1 MRHCQLLFIA
11 TALLAKPASACLIDS
26 PEYDPSA
33 PLRGITAL
41 DLLELVD
48 VSGIAVSPD
57 GTELAFRRIQASA
70 ESNSYCV
77 QWVTMPV
84 SGVSNPRVLAN
95 AGDPVQQ
102 IVPMGTVNGNLRAT
116 EIKWSSDGRW
126 LAYEHGAGLRVE
138 IWRVRA
144 DGSDAQRLSREG
156 DDVAGF
162 DWLPGT
168 HDVLM
173 KVWDQSERK
182 AAKLEGQRGYL
193 FDSRFH
199 PATSAH
205 PLFLRKP
212 HPTPVVINAL
222 TLTSRTLTPADL
234 EWNKDL
240 ARAWQVSDGA
250 RKDIEH
256 SPLGKSR
263 AWTTFADPNESTF
276 LAPLALW
283 VSRGA
288 EEEPVKCKLEDCIGR
303 IMSVFWSPDDRAVY
317 FIKRHDGAPVE
328 LSIYEW
334 VPGSARV
341 REIFRTRDVM
351 PECAAARSEIV
362 CTLEAAFT
370 PTRIIAIDVRSK
382 RHRTLHDPNVHFG
395 GLRRGKLEPM
405 IVADRHGHEVSARLL
420 TPPGRPDAKRLPLFV
435 SPYVARGFLRGNV
448 GDEYPAQLFAE
459 HGIAVLEIGLSSA
472 WRQGWKGTKDSD
484 APSRYFKDNRMW
496 SDTVSAI
503 RNALDDFES
512 EERIDRCRVGIGG
525 LSNGSNITHHAILHD
540 KFAAASAST
549 PSWDPTHYY
558 LSGPMFEQ
566 TLTEWGFGLLGPDS
580 RDQWMNASL
589 ALNAKRMSTPLLWH
603 LTEQEFLWGVEAIA
617 HLRKE
622 GQPAEMYVFPGA
634 GHIKNVPSHRLAVYE
649 RNLDWFRFWLQDY
662 TDPDPTK
669 QEQYARWNEFRKAA
683 GPACDKQ
690 AS

>member
-1 MRHCQLLFIA
+1 MRHAQLLFVV
-11 TALLAKPASACLIDS
+11 TALLAKPALACLIHS
-26 PEYDPSA
+26 PEYDSSE

-48 VSGIAVSPD
+48 ISGIAVSPD
-57 GTELAFRRIQASA
+57 GTELAFRRIQANA

-84 SGVSNPRVLAN
+84 AGVSQPRVLAN
-95 AGDPVQQ
+95 AGDAVQQ
-102 IVPMGTVNGNLRAT
+102 INPSGVVNGNLRAT
-116 EIKWSSDGRW
+116 EIKWSPDGRW

-168 HDVLM
+168 HDVFM

-182 AAKLEGQRGYL
+182 AANLEAQRGYL

-199 PATSAH
+199 PVSSAH
-205 PLFLRKP
+205 PNVLRKP

-222 TLTSRTLTPADL
+222 TLASRTLTTADL
-234 EWNKDL
+234 EWNKDR
-240 ARAWQVSDGA
+240 ARAWQVSDPAERRVDYSSVEG
-250 RKDIEH
+250 H
-256 SPLGKSR
+256 R
-263 AWTTFADPNESTF
+263 AWTTVADPNDTSSF
-276 LAPLALW
+276 APLNLW
-283 VSRGA
+283 ASRA
-288 EEEPVKCKLEDCIGR
+288 DSEPVQCRQDECIGR
-303 IMSVFWSPDDRAVY
+303 IESVFWSRSGQALY
-317 FIKRHDGAPVE
+317 FIKRHDDVLAE
-328 LSIYEW
+328 LSIQEW
-334 VPGSARV
+334 VPGTART
-341 REIFRTRDVM
+341 RQIFRTHDLIT
-351 PECAAARSEIV
+351 ECAAALREIV
-362 CTLEAAFT
+362 CTFEAAFT

-382 RHRTLHDPNVHFG
+382 RQRTLHDPNVHFG

-405 IVADRHGHEVSARLL
+405 IVKDRHGHGVSARLL
-420 TPPGRPDAKRLPLFV
+420 TPPGRADAKRLPLVV

-459 HGIAVLEIGLSSA
+459 HGLAVLEIGLSSA
-472 WRQGWKGTKDSD
+472 WRRDSNGTSGMD
-484 APSRYFKDNRMW
+484 APSRYFKDNRLW
-496 SDTVSAI
+496 SDSVSAI
-503 RNALDDFES
+503 QNALKELQNDG
-512 EERIDRCRVGIGG
+512 RIDRCRVGIGG

-558 LSGPMFEQ
+558 LSGPGSEQ
-566 TLTEWGFGLLGPDS
+566 LLTNWGFGLLGPDT

-589 ALNAKRMSTPLLWH
+589 ALNAERMSTPLLWH
-603 LTEQEFLWGVEAIA
+603 LTESEFLWGVEAIS
-617 HLRKE
+617 HLRRE
-622 GQPAEMYVFPGA
+622 GQPVEMYVFPVA
-634 GHIKNVPSHRLAVYE
+634 GHIKNVPSHRLAVYG

-662 TDPDPTK
+662 TDPNPAK

-683 GPACDKQ
+683 GPRCD
-690 AS
+690 SEG